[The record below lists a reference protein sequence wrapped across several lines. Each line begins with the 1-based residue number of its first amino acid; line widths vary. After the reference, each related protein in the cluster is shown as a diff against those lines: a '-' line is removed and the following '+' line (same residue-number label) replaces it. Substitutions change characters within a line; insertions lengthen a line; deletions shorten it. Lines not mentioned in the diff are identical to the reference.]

1 MERHALKQ
9 KGSLTTL
16 VVMPANSWNRHSVRK
31 SLKQLSLNFTKL
43 RQTSNRSRMPLRSR
57 AATSRFYHFYGDY
70 FMSLKERLG
79 ELVRACFTGIWIES
93 HEHEDAIAEIAALC
107 CEESW
112 RLATWDV
119 DAGLRLQ
126 GTEQSVDTATND
138 PLAAIKSL
146 VAFSGQE
153 QPAIL
158 VLVNFHRFLQSGE
171 IVQALARQIS
181 NGKQNRTFAVIL
193 SPIVQVP
200 AELDKQFM
208 VIEHELPSRVQ
219 LAEIARGIATEAEE
233 LPTGTE
239 FDRVLDAAAGLT
251 RYEAEGAFSLSLVRY
266 GKLQTD
272 VLWEQKSQMLKK
284 SGLLSLHRGHE
295 KFTDLGGLDSLKAF
309 CLRAM
314 RRQGDA
320 NPILRPRGVLLLSPP
335 GCGKSQFAKS
345 LGYETGRPTLTLD
358 IGTLMGS
365 LVGET
370 ERNLRQAVRIVD
382 AMAPCVLFV
391 DELEKGLAGASG
403 SNGDSGV
410 SARLFGGLL
419 TWLNDRTSDV
429 FFVGTCND
437 ISRLPPE
444 FARSERFDSVVFID
458 LPNAVQRAKIW
469 QLYLPLFKL
478 DLNQALPDDTD
489 WTGAEIRACCRLA
502 ALLDVP
508 LLAAAQNVVPI
519 ARTAG
524 ESVEKLRIWASGRC
538 LSADHPGIYQH
549 GTAKGNSP
557 AARRRVS
564 RGPSNN

>member
-1 MERHALKQ
+1 M
-9 KGSLTTL
+9 SLT
-16 VVMPANSWNRHSVRK
+16 
-31 SLKQLSLNFTKL
+31 
-43 RQTSNRSRMPLRSR
+43 
-57 AATSRFYHFYGDY
+57 
-70 FMSLKERLG
+70 ERLR

-93 HEHEDAIAEIAALC
+93 HEHDDAMAEIATVC
-107 CEESW
+107 RQESW

-126 GTEQSVDTATND
+126 GIEQSVDASTND
-138 PLAAIKSL
+138 PLAAIKL
-146 VAFSGQE
+146 LATFSGQE
-153 QPAIL
+153 LPTIL
-158 VLVNFHRFLQSGE
+158 VLVNFHRFLQSAE
-171 IVQALARQIS
+171 IVQALARQIT
-181 NGKQNRTFAVIL
+181 NGKQNRTFVVVL
-193 SPIVQVP
+193 SPIVNVP
-200 AELDKQFM
+200 AELEKQIM
-208 VIEHELPSRVQ
+208 VIEHDLPSREQ
-219 LAEIARGIATEAEE
+219 LAEIARSIATEADE
-233 LPTGTE
+233 LPTGVDYE
-239 FDRVLDAAAGLT
+239 RVLDAAAGLT
-251 RYEAEGAFSLSLVRY
+251 RYEAEGAFSLSLVRH
-266 GKLQTD
+266 GKLRAD

-295 KFTDLGGLDSLKAF
+295 MFTDLGGLDSLKAF

-320 NPILRPRGVLLLSPP
+320 NPLLRPRGILLLSPP
-335 GCGKSQFAKS
+335 GCGKSAFCKS
-345 LGYETGRPTLTLD
+345 LGNETRRPTLTLD

-370 ERNLRQAVRIVD
+370 ERNLRQALRVVD

-458 LPNAVQRAKIW
+458 LPDSAQRAKIW

-478 DLNQALPDDTD
+478 DACQALPDDTD

-508 LLAAAQNVVPI
+508 LLAAAQNVVPV

-524 ESVEKLRIWASGRC
+524 EAVEKLRTWASGRC

-549 GTAKGNSP
+549 EVAATAAP
-557 AARRRVS
+557 PARRRVS